1 MGTIRTFAEVQSGLG
16 FVLLAPIPTTPA
28 EFALLALTDT
38 FIFQYF
44 PETVTD
50 SQPVDYEKVRVPGAS
65 HPLYQWVSGGPR
77 VISFRAI
84 FTSERINPPG
94 VVDVQNRFN
103 VDINGALAVLR
114 SFRHPTYD
122 DTSVVRARPPQRL
135 GLVMPGTFLSAIPFV
150 PVTVVMTDLRVEYR
164 AWHAAGVPRHAEVDL
179 TFEEVV
185 QNPFRGINYVD
196 RNDFIPA
203 KLLYSSPASVARR
216 AFS

>member
-1 MGTIRTFAEVQSGLG
+1 MGTIRTFATVQSALG
-16 FVLLAPIPTTPA
+16 FVLLAPIPTTPRELA
-28 EFALLALTDT
+28 QLALTDT

-44 PETVTD
+44 PETIND
-50 SQPVDYEKVRVPGAS
+50 SQPVDYEKVRIPGAS
-65 HPLYQWVSGGPR
+65 HPLYQWISGGPR
-77 VISFRAI
+77 VISFRAT
-84 FTSERINPPG
+84 FTSERIVPIPATDITNKY
-94 VVDVQNRFN
+94 N

-135 GLVMPGTFLSAIPFV
+135 GLTIPGTFLSAYPFV
-150 PVTVVMTDLRVEYR
+150 PVTCVLTDLKVDYK
-164 AWHAAGVPRHAEVDL
+164 AWHSAGVPRRADVDL

-196 RNDFIPA
+196 RNDYLPA
-203 KLLYSSPASVARR
+203 KLLYSSPASVVRR